1 MGDSTS
7 RSPHPGSR
15 ILRLASRWIGV
26 VPVLVAFGWAGGTA
40 RAAEK
45 IHILAGLGGGAAAY
59 RPSDQTTSDFEFA
72 TEGSAALEYSWLT
85 DPVDVRL
92 GVQGEWV
99 RSTNLLYSGST
110 HTGLGVYGKLKIA
123 FLYGGVGLKRVHL
136 TTVALPT
143 GTEYDTGGWLPF
155 QLLGLEFKILKLSL
169 NLEYQHTGGTF
180 EDVPGLGASFRYQ
193 RHMGRLLVGVH
204 L

>member
-1 MGDSTS
+1 MS
-7 RSPHPGSR
+7 RSR
-15 ILRLASRWIGV
+15 TILRWAAVG
-26 VPVLVAFGWAGGTA
+26 PVLVAFGWASGTTW
-40 RAAEK
+40 AAEK
-45 IHILAGLGGGAAAY
+45 LHLLAGLGGGAAAY

-72 TEGSAALEYSWLT
+72 AEGSVAIEYSWFT
-85 DPVDVRL
+85 DPIDIRL

-99 RSTNLLYSGST
+99 RSTNLLYSGSN
-110 HTGLGVYGKLKIA
+110 HTGFGVYGKLKIA
-123 FLYGGVGLKRVHL
+123 FVYGGVGLQRVHL
-136 TTVALPT
+136 TTVVLPV
-143 GTEYDTGGWLPF
+143 GTEYDTSGWLPF

>member
-1 MGDSTS
+1 MGDPT
-7 RSPHPGSR
+7 SR
-15 ILRLASRWIGV
+15 ILHLASRWIAV
-26 VPVLVAFGWAGGTA
+26 VPVLLGWGRASETA
-40 RAAEK
+40 WAAEK
-45 IHILAGLGGGAAAY
+45 LHLLVGLGGGAAAY

-72 TEGSAALEYSWLT
+72 TEGSAAFEYSWLT
-85 DPVDVRL
+85 DPVDLRL

-99 RSTNLLYSGST
+99 RSTNLIYSGSI
-110 HTGLGVYGKLKIA
+110 HTGLGVYGKLKVA

-143 GTEYDTGGWLPF
+143 GTESDTGGWLPF

-180 EDVPGLGASFRYQ
+180 EDVAGPGTSFRYQ